1 MTDGL
6 RLAASKNVGSSPYL
20 CGDTDWNHDVDTVD
34 LIETIVNH
42 TSAIGSNRTR
52 TVRLA
57 SADAGDR
64 LPVGS
69 AGEELL
75 QCVLNDLC
83 H

>member
-1 MTDGL
+1 MTDWL
-6 RLAASKNVGSSPYL
+6 RLAASKNVDSSPYL
-20 CGDTDWNHDVDTVD
+20 CGDTDWNHDVNTVD
-34 LIETIVNH
+34 LTEMIMNH
-42 TSAIGSNRTR
+42 TSAIGGNRTR

-69 AGEELL
+69 ADEELL
-75 QCVLNDLC
+75 QCVINDLC

>member
-20 CGDTDWNHDVDTVD
+20 CSDTDWNHDVDTVD
-34 LIETIVNH
+34 LTETILNH
-42 TSAIGSNRTR
+42 TSTI
-52 TVRLA
+52 
-57 SADAGDR
+57 GDR
-64 LPVGS
+64 LPDGS

-75 QCVLNDLC
+75 QCVIYDLC